1 VQRLAA
7 ISIGPEFSKSKRKG
21 KKGEEWDK
29 RKKKEKEGNKMKNR
43 RKNERKNKREKKR
56 EKKRWEIGRSP
67 TRPSCEGNHPLSE
80 LNM

>member
-21 KKGEEWDK
+21 KKGGEWDK
-29 RKKKEKEGNKMKNR
+29 RKKKEKEGN
-43 RKNERKNKREKKR
+43 
-56 EKKRWEIGRSP
+56 KRWEIGRSP